1 MTTIRT
7 KYVYCKDSEK
17 TQWMNTAQYSV
28 PINEQVEPN
37 EWTQIEH
44 GIILMCQRMNTYTPM
59 NERFH
64 QYIVYLN
71 EVISVSC
78 NHLFY
83 YLANTI
89 TLLVLCQLSGFF
101 FIRKVW
107 CEKKKIASFWC
118 KRIQN
123 VSKRRKITFRQNARA
138 YVCVCVCMNQAR
150 KIEIPIT
157 WECLERSS

>member
-101 FIRKVW
+101 FIRKV
-107 CEKKKIASFWC
+107 CVKKKLPAFDV
-118 KRIQN
+118 N
-123 VSKRRKITFRQNARA
+123 VFRMFQSVEKSHLDKMPGHMCV
-138 YVCVCVCMNQAR
+138 YVCVWIR
-150 KIEIPIT
+150 PEK
-157 WECLERSS
+157 LKSL